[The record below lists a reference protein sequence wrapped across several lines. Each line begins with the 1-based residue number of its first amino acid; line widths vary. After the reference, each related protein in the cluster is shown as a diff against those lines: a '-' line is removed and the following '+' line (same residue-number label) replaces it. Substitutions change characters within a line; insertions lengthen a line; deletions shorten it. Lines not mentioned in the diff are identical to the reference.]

1 MSHLRDVV
9 ISKMARPEEVTVV
22 ENDSGEVV
30 REIIRDT
37 DNINLYRSMKETL
50 TYLTHLNNQDTM
62 DKMTQ
67 RLSQQVVILVVEIIP
82 HI

>member
-1 MSHLRDVV
+1 
-9 ISKMARPEEVTVV
+9 MARPEEVTVV